1 VGSAEDFCASAISAT
16 DHRNRFIMYF
26 RRWLYAPD
34 QPLIIYHTN
43 ELLLL
48 CIIYIFIWKNYIYSR
63 CLCYRGDTSM
73 KKPHITHSFSS
84 HNTVA
89 TFILTVVVVT
99 ASLIGS
105 GCIGGND
112 GDDGA
117 SSSLQLQIAGSTTVL
132 LIAEECARAY
142 MEAHPG
148 SQIYVSGGGSTH
160 GVKSVAD
167 GTVDI
172 GDASRDMK
180 DSEMESYPNLVTH
193 GIAKDGVAI
202 VVHPSNPVSD
212 LTMEQ
217 LQGIYSGKI
226 TNWMDVGGEDAEI
239 MVVSREEGS
248 GTRDCFEASVLKP
261 IKTEVADCAIIQDSN
276 GKVRTT
282 IAGNEHGIGFLSLGY
297 VDSDVKA
304 VRLDGTLATVENI
317 RSGEYAI
324 SRTLLMITDGE
335 PDADEQAFLD
345 FVLSS
350 EGQGIVSEVHFI
362 PVSE

>member
-1 VGSAEDFCASAISAT
+1 MYST
-16 DHRNRFIMYF
+16 D
-26 RRWLYAPD
+26 
-34 QPLIIYHTN
+34 
-43 ELLLL
+43 ELLPL

-63 CLCYRGDTSM
+63 CPCYRGDTPM
-73 KKPHITHSFSS
+73 EKPHITHSFSS

-89 TFILTVVVVT
+89 TFILTVAVVT
-99 ASLIGS
+99 ASLLGS
-105 GCIGGND
+105 GCIGGN
-112 GDDGA
+112 GGGDGA

-132 LIAEECARAY
+132 PIAEECARVY

-148 SQIYVSGGGSTH
+148 SQIYVSGGGSSH

-180 DSEMESYPNLVTH
+180 DSERESYPNLVTH

-202 VVHPSNPVSD
+202 VIHPSNQVSD

-217 LQGIYSGKI
+217 LQGIYTGEI
-226 TNWMDVGGEDAEI
+226 TNWQDVGGEDAEI

-261 IKTEVADCAIIQDSN
+261 IKTEVADYAIIQDSN

-297 VDSDVKA
+297 VDSDIKA
-304 VRLDGTLATVENI
+304 VTLDGTPATVENI